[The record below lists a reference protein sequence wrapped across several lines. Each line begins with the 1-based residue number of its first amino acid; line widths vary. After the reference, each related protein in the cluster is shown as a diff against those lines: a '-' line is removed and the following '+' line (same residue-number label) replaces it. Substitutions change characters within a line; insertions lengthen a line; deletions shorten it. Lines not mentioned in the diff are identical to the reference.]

1 MKQKN
6 FTVDNNIDFSSFNV
20 SEKSNVVSGYL
31 NTLFN
36 ANICN
41 SIITLDIFDQDES
54 QTISLLYDYMMISDA
69 VISYIQKEADKFVLV
84 KNLTNLDEFEKDMTS
99 IILSYANPAL
109 LSSRP
114 EILRQ
119 MYRLGFRALTIK
131 NDLFVEEYTPTVI
144 NQEIINEANHLN
156 MIINCSGFDS
166 PLFDLLAD
174 SKLII
179 SNLGS
184 YSICPNPRNITD
196 DDLVKLKERGN
207 LISLSLDDFYLS
219 KSYFQEVTK
228 LREIA
233 TWEIKYLEVEYNFDS
248 PELEL
253 KKEQIYRMLENKIN
267 DVKSQDISFDEIINH
282 IIHINKLIGTDH
294 IHLAT
299 GFGEIIDN
307 ENTNYY
313 TLGEIIDIL
322 VQKLLSAGF
331 DNDSVGNML
340 ARNMLNFIVRKK

>member
-119 MYRLGFRALTIK
+119 MYRLGFRAITIK

-233 TWEIKYLEVEYNFDS
+233 AWEIKYLEVEYNFDS

>member
-131 NDLFVEEYTPTVI
+131 NDFFVEEYTPTVI

-166 PLFDLLAD
+166 PLVDLLAD

-219 KSYFQEVTK
+219 KSYFQEVIK

-233 TWEIKYLEVEYNFDS
+233 AWEIKYLEVEYNFDS

-313 TLGEIIDIL
+313 TSGEIIDIL

>member
-41 SIITLDIFDQDES
+41 SIITLDVFHQDES
-54 QTISLLYDYMMISDA
+54 QTSSLLYDYMMISDA
-69 VISYIQKEADKFVLV
+69 VISHIEKESDKFVLV
-84 KNLTNLDEFEKDMTS
+84 NHLDNLDEFEKNMTS
-99 IILSYANPAL
+99 IVLSYANPAL

-114 EILRQ
+114 EIIRQ

-131 NDLFVEEYTPTVI
+131 NDLFVDEYTPTAI
-144 NQEIINEANHLN
+144 NQEIINEANQLN
-156 MIINCSGFDS
+156 MIINCSGFDDH
-166 PLFDLLAD
+166 LFDLLAN

-179 SNLGS
+179 SNIGS
-184 YSICPNPRNITD
+184 YSICPNPRNISD
-196 DDLVKLKERGN
+196 DDLVELKERGN

-219 KSYFQEVTK
+219 KNYFQEVIK

-233 TWEIKYLEVEYNFDS
+233 DWEIKYLEVEYNFDS
-248 PELEL
+248 PEIEL

-267 DVKSQDISFDEIINH
+267 DVKSVDISFDELINH
-282 IIHINKLIGTDH
+282 LIHINKLIGTDN

-307 ENTNYY
+307 ENANYDK
-313 TLGEIIDIL
+313 LDEIIDIL

-331 DNDSVGNML
+331 DNDTVGNLFVGNML
-340 ARNMLNFIVRKK
+340 NFMVRKK